1 MLGGNIQVIAD
12 IGQNI
17 GDQLQGMD
25 LEDIEA
31 GRGCTIGIVSTW
43 SLYGLCMLCLA
54 LNLAG
59 RESQLRAHGQSGSFV
74 FRSSSKQ
81 DARHIQELQKKDK
94 GN

>member
-1 MLGGNIQVIAD
+1 MIAD

-25 LEDIEA
+25 LEDMEA
-31 GRGCTIGIVSTW
+31 GRGCTIGIVSTR

-59 RESQLRAHGQSGSFV
+59 REILAV

-81 DARHIQELQKKDK
+81 DTYKSFR
-94 GN
+94 